1 MPLISVIIPVYNA
14 AETLE
19 QTIAALQTQSF
30 TDWEA
35 ILVEDGSSD
44 ESLQVAEMLRD
55 QDPRL
60 TLLHNPGK
68 GPSIARN
75 FGALGCARGEILA
88 FCDADDLWEPGK
100 LAGVAEALTQGPADA
115 VFGVTGFFRD
125 DPAQIRSRST
135 IPASPVTVSMLM
147 GENPVCT
154 LSNLSVRRSVF
165 ATLGGFR
172 EDMVHNEDLEFLI
185 RLVGRGHRLEG
196 IDADHVRYRLSPSGL
211 SADLDAMRAGREEA
225 LRTAASF
232 GHAPEPRAE
241 AIHLRYLARRALR
254 LGAPAA
260 LVRRLVVEGCRA
272 DVCAFLLPVRRG
284 ALIALAATLLPLL
297 PRPMCRA
304 LFSN

>member
-19 QTIAALQTQSF
+19 LTIAALQAQSF

-35 ILVEDGSSD
+35 ILVEDRSSD

-55 QDPRL
+55 EDPRL

-68 GPSIARN
+68 GPSTARN

-100 LAGVAEALTQGPADA
+100 LADVAEALTEGSADA

-125 DPAQIRSRST
+125 DPAEIRSRST
-135 IPASPVTVSMLM
+135 MPAGPVTVSMLM

-154 LSNLSVRRSVF
+154 LSNLSLRRSVF
-165 ATLGGFR
+165 AALGGFR

-185 RLVGRGHRLEG
+185 RLVGRGRRLEG

-225 LRTAASF
+225 LRTAAAF
-232 GHAPEPRAE
+232 GHPTEPRAE

-254 LGAPAA
+254 LGAPTA
-260 LVRRLVVEGCRA
+260 LVRRLVIEGCRA
-272 DVCAFLLPVRRG
+272 NARAFLLPARRG
-284 ALIALAATLLPLL
+284 ALVALAATLLPVL
-297 PRPMCRA
+297 PRPLRRA

>member
-14 AETLE
+14 AATLE
-19 QTIAALQTQSF
+19 QTIAALQAQSF

-55 QDPRL
+55 EDPRL

-75 FGALGCARGEILA
+75 FGALSCAKGEILA

-100 LAGVAEALTQGPADA
+100 LADVAKALAKGDVDA

-125 DPAQIRSRST
+125 DPAEIRSRST
-135 IPASPVTVSMLM
+135 MPAGPVTVSMLM

-154 LSNLSVRRSVF
+154 LSNLSLRRSVF
-165 ATLGGFR
+165 AALGGFR
-172 EDMVHNEDLEFLI
+172 KDMVHNEDLEFLI
-185 RLVGRGHRLEG
+185 RLVGRGNRLEG
-196 IDADHVRYRLSPSGL
+196 IDADHVRYRLSPCGL
-211 SADLDAMRAGREEA
+211 SADLDAMRTGREEA
-225 LRTAASF
+225 LRTAARL

-254 LGAPAA
+254 LGAPTA
-260 LVRRLVVEGCRA
+260 LVRRLVIEGCRA
-272 DVCAFLLPVRRG
+272 NARAFLLPARRG
-284 ALIALAATLLPLL
+284 ALIALAAIILPLL
-297 PRPMCRA
+297 PRAMRRA